1 MLHGNAL
8 ELAFRITFQFKW
20 LAPWLS
26 VPLALSV
33 SRPRFFIL
41 ILTGA
46 RKDNNP
52 ESSQRIDSIVETG
65 LTLLGEYGERV

>member
-1 MLHGNAL
+1 MRWNWP
-8 ELAFRITFQFKW
+8 FRITFQFKW

-33 SRPRFFIL
+33 SRLRFFIL